1 MGAHRR
7 AVAPARYVTPVPPVF
22 AGAVPLG
29 AAGASDVTL
38 FSDHGASVPS
48 SRGHLPHRRYDHGM
62 LKPSAR
68 HRSSAA
74 GKGLSIRHT
83 IATLAVRRKENRAFP
98 SLKGHR
104 TGYRNHHVHR
114 RPFRQGFFPEKSA
127 RRDVK
132 DTTAD
137 AAKIR
142 FDFHQRRARSRW
154 GLS

>member
-48 SRGHLPHRRYDHGM
+48 SRGHLPHRRYDHGI

-68 HRSSAA
+68 HRSSAT
-74 GKGLSIRHT
+74 GQGLFIRHT
-83 IATLAVRRKENRAFP
+83 IAALAVRRKRASP

-114 RPFRQGFFPEKSA
+114 RPSRQGFFPEKSV

-132 DTTAD
+132 DTAAD

-142 FDFHQRRARSRW
+142 FDFHQSRARSRS